1 MPKHLHFG
9 SESYRKHIH
18 IFNFWF
24 LNSEVFISKKSPIN
38 LNLNSITKHTFSLCL
53 CIHKFSPSENQAKM
67 YKIQSKVFEN
77 IEQNIQ
83 QNAQTYL
90 KLVQLILIRLSNFIF
105 APTDDLLMS

>member
-1 MPKHLHFG
+1 
-9 SESYRKHIH
+9 
-18 IFNFWF
+18 
-24 LNSEVFISKKSPIN
+24 
-38 LNLNSITKHTFSLCL
+38 
-53 CIHKFSPSENQAKM
+53 M